1 MAHFDSAIISP
12 GPRPAGRGYVT
23 QRSHPFGRSSHLLAV
38 IFLSML
44 VLHTAVSQ
52 PYTNPTT
59 VDLGTAGNYWA
70 LAGTALNINA
80 GCTVMGNVGG
90 TSVTNGGTV
99 TGTTDINNAAVT
111 TALDDLAAAK
121 NDLAGRTPDDATL
134 AVELAGLNLGRGIYA
149 GPGTFSINGTLTLTG
164 TASDIFIFKTTTTL
178 ITGAT
183 CVVNLVGGARPANVF
198 WEIGSAAEIEG
209 DFQGNILAGTYIT
222 QAGGVID
229 GKTLGLTAVTLGG
242 SAVLPVELVSFTVS
256 GGRTNAELRWSTASE
271 VNNYG
276 FEIERR
282 QTADWQKT
290 GFVAGAGTSNAPRDY
305 SYTDKNLAPG
315 RYTYRLKQVDNDGT
329 FSYYGSTEVEV
340 GLAAKKFELE
350 SNYPNPFNPSTT
362 IVFTVGEDGQTS
374 LIVSNVLG
382 QKVMTLFEGNA
393 TAGRLYQVQFDASD
407 LPGGL
412 YFANLESGEQHM
424 TRKMVLMK

>member
-1 MAHFDSAIISP
+1 ML
-12 GPRPAGRGYVT
+12 AGRGCVT
-23 QRSHPFGRSSHLLAV
+23 QRSHPIGRSSHLLAV

-52 PYTNPTT
+52 TYNNPTT
-59 VDLGTAGNYWA
+59 VDLGTAGNYRA
-70 LAGTALNINA
+70 LAGTALSISA
-80 GCTVMGNVGG
+80 GCTADGNVGG

-99 TGTTDINNAAVT
+99 TGTTDVNNAAVT
-111 TALDDLAAAK
+111 TALGDLTTAKNGLAA
-121 NDLAGRTPDDATL
+121 RTPDDATL
-134 AVELAGLNLGRGIYA
+134 AVELGGLNLERGIYA
-149 GPGTFSINGTLTLTG
+149 GPGTFGINGTLTLTG

-183 CVVNLVGGARPANVF
+183 CVVNLVGGALASNVF
-198 WEIGSAAEIEG
+198 WEIGSAATIDG
-209 DFQGNILAGTYIT
+209 DFKGNILAGTYIT
-222 QAGGVID
+222 QIAGAID
-229 GKTLGLTAVTLGG
+229 GRTLGLTAVTLGG
-242 SAVLPVELVSFTVS
+242 STVLPVELVAFTAT
-256 GGRTNAELRWSTASE
+256 GGRTDAELRWSTASE

-282 QTADWQKT
+282 QTADWQAT
-290 GFVAGAGTSNAPRDY
+290 GFVTGAGTSNAPRDY

-315 RYTYRLKQVDNDGT
+315 RYGYRLKQVDNDGT
-329 FSYYGSTEVEV
+329 FSYYGSPEVEI
-340 GLAAKKFELE
+340 GLAVKKFELE

-374 LIVSNVLG
+374 LTVSNVLG

-393 TAGRLYQVQFDASD
+393 TAGRLYQVQFDASN

-412 YFANLESGEQHM
+412 YFANLESGKQHM
-424 TRKMVLMK
+424 TQKMVLVK